1 MQYVLFVLG
10 FVLLIKGADLLVEGA
25 SSIGKKFNLS
35 DLVIGLTVVSFGTSL
50 PELLVNLVASFSGSA
65 ELAVGNVLGSNVANV
80 LLILGVSAII
90 CPLPITRSTYFSEIP
105 FSLIATLLVGFL
117 ANASIEIWFTDP
129 HEGLYISRFDGYILL
144 FFFVLFL
151 GYIYIVAKTTKS
163 ETYHADDVTEA
174 SWTKSIGFIIIGMV
188 GLYFGGEW
196 VVGGAIEVAQI
207 FGMSETF
214 IGLTVVAFGTSLPEL
229 VTSVIAA
236 LRKNTDIAVGN
247 AIGSNI
253 FNLLWILGISA
264 AIKPLEFQVISNM
277 DLFMIIIASTMLI
290 MAVIIGKRPI
300 ISRWEGGWFVLA
312 YIAYMV
318 FLVGRG

>member
-1 MQYVLFVLG
+1 MQYFLFVLG

-50 PELLVNLVASFSGSA
+50 PELLVNLVASFNGSA

-163 ETYHADDVTEA
+163 PTYHADDVAEA
-174 SWTKSIGFIIIGMV
+174 SWTKSIGFIVIGMV

-196 VVGGAIEVAQI
+196 VVAGAIEVAQI

-312 YIAYMV
+312 YIAYMI
-318 FLVGRG
+318 FLIGRG